1 MSIAESSE
9 NFVQHQISEQKK
21 TSSAILEILNNF
33 VNSDKFK
40 LKLNQVKDN
49 RKKENSNNFLVKIIF
64 NPLYL
69 SLFIVFI
76 GTSYLLLALLMLQR
90 GSEVVDVNRFLRL
103 TVFILGGLTGLL
115 IWRIYRDFI
124 KTIKNTRKEA
134 IDRAASYDIDS
145 YYEVINILGN
155 QFKQKALN
163 QEEIRFNLIINE
175 RKYRKNILIKL
186 TPALAIIIVLAG
198 VYTFGMPNYEQ
209 ITNKFFN
216 TFLSISGIIAI
227 VKIALDV
234 YNELLSKDVIVYER
248 CVLILQK
255 AQNIAKKKEE
265 KRNYSINKNVK
276 GKNLFRELRK
286 IKIADAPVNPSTD
299 SDYYKN
305 DDE

>member
-1 MSIAESSE
+1 MSISESSE

-21 TSSAILEILNNF
+21 TSSEILKILNNF
-33 VNSDKFK
+33 VESDQFE
-40 LKLNQVKDN
+40 LKLNQLKDN
-49 RKKENSNNFLVKIIF
+49 RKRENCNNFLVKIIF

-90 GSEVVDVNRFLRL
+90 GSEVVDVNQFLRM

-115 IWRIYRDFI
+115 IWRIYREFI
-124 KTIKNTRKEA
+124 KTIKNTRKKA
-134 IDRAASYDIDS
+134 IDRAANYNIDS

-163 QEEIRFNLIINE
+163 KEEIRFNFIINE
-175 RKYRKNILIKL
+175 RKYRKNILVKL

-198 VYTFGMPNYEQ
+198 FYTFGIPNYDQ

-227 VKIALDV
+227 VKIALDIC
-234 YNELLSKDVIVYER
+234 NELLSKDVIVYER

-255 AQNIAKKKEE
+255 AQSIAKEKEE
-265 KRNYSINKNVK
+265 KRASSINKNVK